1 MNQFDAPWR
10 HRRYM
15 VRDASWVRT
24 NERIRNNDDARRMR
38 AIGCRHADQCT
49 HPRCQCPVVRVD
61 ELHTLRARTEVE
73 S

>member
-1 MNQFDAPWR
+1 MTKFRFWNQALADRLRLQTAR
-10 HRRYM
+10 
-15 VRDASWVRT
+15 
-24 NERIRNNDDARRMR
+24 RIRGDDNAKRMR
-38 AIGCRHADQCT
+38 DIGCRHADQCT